1 MKYVKLFED
10 FVSSYQE
17 NDADFNL
24 QLEQFIN
31 EYIELED
38 EYALNEVA
46 GKWKNI
52 LGWVFFPLYS
62 LINVAYQYTKKKKMI
77 QAQIAQVDDPKK
89 KEKLKAKL
97 EAITYEEMKA
107 KDKIKAKQKELRAKA
122 AEAKK
127 DMTPDERKKYNKE
140 KEKMQAKL
148 DKQKEKLSKLQ
159 SQDFSG
165 GFV

>member
-31 EYIELED
+31 EYVELED
-38 EYALNEVA
+38 ELELNE
-46 GKWKNI
+46 GSGRWKNI
-52 LGWVFFPLYS
+52 LGWIFFPLFS

-77 QAQIAQVDDPKK
+77 QAKIAGIEDPRK
-89 KEKLKAKL
+89 KEKLKAEL
-97 EAITYEEMKA
+97 EAITYEEIRA
-107 KDKIKAKQKELRAKA
+107 KDKVKAKQKELRAKA

-127 DMTPDERKKYNKE
+127 DMTPKERKQYNKE

-148 DKQKEKLSKLQ
+148 DKQKEKLKKLQ
-159 SQDFSG
+159 SREFAG